1 MTKAGALAL
10 DSNNI
15 DSFSFKRSSGC
26 VSTVLDGETVILDI
40 ETGVYCSLNEVGTLV
55 WNTLEKDV
63 VFVNVCSAVVDGF
76 DVESKKCEEDVL
88 SFLQDLAHNKL
99 IEVRV
104 EADS

>member
-40 ETGVYCSLNEVGTLV
+40 ETGFYSGLNEVGTVV
-55 WNTLEKDV
+55 WDTMEQEAA
-63 VFVNVCSAVVDGF
+63 FVDICGAVIDGF
-76 DVESKKCEEDVL
+76 DVATKECEEDVL
-88 SFLQDLAHNKL
+88 FFLQDLAHNKL